1 MAAYLLLANAAAGS
15 TDEASIAAARDVLR
29 AAGAD
34 VALVEVAGT
43 DDLDRALDGRGERV
57 PVVCGGDGS
66 VHVTVDRL
74 RARGELE
81 VSIGLLPLG
90 TGNDLARGVG
100 LPHEDPEAAAAR
112 LLEARPTAMDL
123 LVDDTGRIG
132 VNALHA
138 GVGATAAARAEALKS
153 TLAAV
158 AYPVGALLAGLS
170 EQGVATE
177 VTVDG
182 EVLVDDDILLVA
194 VCNGPSFG
202 GGARAVPDADPTD
215 GVLDVVVTTATGPL
229 ARAAFG
235 LALQRG
241 EHLERPD
248 VHVARGAEVAIVS
261 EGLRYDVDGEV
272 EAEPATART
281 WRVQPGAWHLLR

>member
-15 TDEASIAAARDVLR
+15 TDEASIAAAREVLR
-29 AAGAD
+29 AAGAEVTLAQ
-34 VALVEVAGT
+34 VA
-43 DDLDRALDGRGERV
+43 DPHDLDRALDGRGARV

-74 RARGELE
+74 RTRGELE
-81 VSIGLLPLG
+81 VPLGLVPLG

-112 LLEARPTAMDL
+112 LLDARPTAMDL
-123 LVDDTGRIG
+123 LVDDAGRIG
-132 VNALHA
+132 VNTLHA
-138 GVGATAAARAEALKS
+138 GIGATAAARAEALKS
-153 TLAAV
+153 TLADV

-170 EQGVATE
+170 EQGVATT
-177 VTVDG
+177 VTVDDA
-182 EVLVDDDILLVA
+182 VLVDDVVLFVA

-215 GVLDVVVTTATGPL
+215 GVLDVVVATATGPL

-248 VHVARGAEVAIVS
+248 VHVARGREVTIVS
-261 EGLRYDVDGEV
+261 DGLRYDVDGEI
-272 EAEPATART
+272 EPQPTTERT
-281 WRVQPGAWHLLR
+281 WRIEPRAWHLLR